1 MSRERGP
8 TPSSRRPRGASP
20 IAVVAAQEFRAIVRS
35 GAFLIAALAG
45 VALIALMSFAPAIL
59 AFFDRKGVRDVA
71 VIDPAG
77 AAYEALEAAVAAAG
91 AEALGFR
98 VRREPAPAT
107 PERVRELLRD
117 GDVDAVLEV
126 RPGEGPAGEPAF
138 VLTTPT
144 ADDALLPVVKEVL
157 TPVVGAWRSAQMGLS
172 PDQWMALTAEPA
184 VRAEVLAGG
193 PREDGNPVVRFFT
206 GYGLLF
212 LLYVQVAAY
221 GAVLMNGI
229 VMEKANRVIEV
240 LLAAV
245 SPSTLI
251 FGKLAGVGLAGMV
264 QVLVWAVAGTAIA
277 AWPGAGPGG
286 GGAGGGT
293 AGILAVPLEAWI
305 TLLAAFP
312 LAFLIYGALYAVVGA
327 MSGRTEDAG
336 QLQMPVTLLLM
347 VAFFAGVSGL
357 GSPDGAVVR
366 WAAWIPP
373 VAPMALLVR
382 LVQGR
387 AAWWEVAGATAWT
400 AAVAVLLLLLAGRVY
415 ARTALRM
422 QRTGWLELL
431 GVAGRRAAS
440 SRGEGA

>member
-1 MSRERGP
+1 MSRERAPVPGV
-8 TPSSRRPRGASP
+8 RRPRRAP
-20 IAVVAAQEFRAIVRS
+20 RTAVVAAHEFRAIVRS
-35 GAFLIAALAG
+35 GAFLVAALAG

-71 VIDPAG
+71 VVDPGG
-77 AAYEALEAAVAAAG
+77 ATYEALAAAVATAG
-91 AEALGFR
+91 PEELGFR
-98 VRREPAPAT
+98 VRREPGPAT
-107 PERVRELLRD
+107 PERVRQLLRD
-117 GDVDAVLEV
+117 GHVDAVLAV
-126 RPGEGPAGEPAF
+126 RPGEGPAGEAAF
-138 VLTTPT
+138 VLTTAT
-144 ADDALLPVVKEVL
+144 ADDALAPLLQQAL
-157 TPVVGAWRSAQMGLS
+157 TPVVGAWRSAQLGLS
-172 PDQWMALTAEPA
+172 PDQWRALTAEPA
-184 VRAEVLAGG
+184 LRVEVLDGG
-193 PREDGNPVVRFFT
+193 PRADGNPVVRFFT
-206 GYGLLF
+206 SYGLLF
-212 LLYVQVAAY
+212 LLYVQVAGY

-251 FGKLAGVGLAGMV
+251 FGKLAGVGLAGLV
-264 QVLVWAVAGTAIA
+264 QVLGWALAGLAVA
-277 AWPGAGPGG
+277 AWPGAQRWGG
-286 GGAGGGT
+286 GGDGGT
-293 AGILAVPLEAWI
+293 GGLLVVPPEAWI
-305 TLLAAFP
+305 ALLAAFP

-336 QLQMPVTLLLM
+336 QLQMPVTLLLT

-373 VAPMALLVR
+373 AAPMALLVR

-400 AAVAVLLLLLAGRVY
+400 VAVAVLLLLLAGRVY

-431 GVAGRRAAS
+431 GLARRRAVS
-440 SRGEGA
+440 VDR